1 MRKLVAGLLLAVT
14 LTGCSATSALTGLV
28 GSKPDVSAQVGAENT
43 KQTVGLNNKVD
54 SSTTNKTDVQDSNVG
69 TLDTSSKKQVQT
81 ISTGTIQ
88 AERLQVVNNDS
99 YSLILAG
106 LAGASIPLVFLVVI
120 LVIRKLFRKKGQQ
133 DDLGRGRSWGRPRYQ
148 GRCSSYRRY
157 GIRRL
162 VGGVNELELEHYQL
176 HHCDCVCSANPG
188 VECVLQEAYIQAPRG
203 AGT

>member
-106 LAGASIPLVFLVVI
+106 LAGAGIPLVFLVVI
-120 LVIRKLFRKKGQQ
+120 LVIRKLFREKEQQ
-133 DDLGRGRSWGRPRYQ
+133 DD
-148 GRCSSYRRY
+148 
-157 GIRRL
+157 
-162 VGGVNELELEHYQL
+162 
-176 HHCDCVCSANPG
+176 
-188 VECVLQEAYIQAPRG
+188 
-203 AGT
+203 

>member
-54 SSTTNKTDVQDSNVG
+54 SSTTNKTDVSDSNVG
-69 TLDTSSKKQVQT
+69 TLDTSSKKRVQT

-88 AERLQVVNNDS
+88 AARLQVVNNDS

-120 LVIRKLFRKKGQQ
+120 LVIRKLFRKEGQQ
-133 DDLGRGRSWGRPRYQ
+133 DD
-148 GRCSSYRRY
+148 
-157 GIRRL
+157 
-162 VGGVNELELEHYQL
+162 
-176 HHCDCVCSANPG
+176 
-188 VECVLQEAYIQAPRG
+188 
-203 AGT
+203 

>member
-14 LTGCSATSALTGLV
+14 LAGCSATSALTGLV

-54 SSTTNKTDVQDSNVG
+54 SSTTNKTDVSDSNVG

-133 DDLGRGRSWGRPRYQ
+133 DD
-148 GRCSSYRRY
+148 
-157 GIRRL
+157 
-162 VGGVNELELEHYQL
+162 
-176 HHCDCVCSANPG
+176 
-188 VECVLQEAYIQAPRG
+188 
-203 AGT
+203 

>member
-43 KQTVGLNNKVD
+43 KQTLGLNNKVD

-106 LAGASIPLVFLVVI
+106 LAGASIPLIFLVVI

-133 DDLGRGRSWGRPRYQ
+133 DD
-148 GRCSSYRRY
+148 
-157 GIRRL
+157 
-162 VGGVNELELEHYQL
+162 
-176 HHCDCVCSANPG
+176 
-188 VECVLQEAYIQAPRG
+188 
-203 AGT
+203 

>member
-1 MRKLVAGLLLAVT
+1 MHKLVAGLLLVVT

-43 KQTVGLNNKVD
+43 KQTLGLNNKVD

-69 TLDTSSKKQVQT
+69 ALDTSSKKQVQT

-106 LAGASIPLVFLVVI
+106 LAGASIPLVFLVVV

-133 DDLGRGRSWGRPRYQ
+133 DD
-148 GRCSSYRRY
+148 
-157 GIRRL
+157 
-162 VGGVNELELEHYQL
+162 
-176 HHCDCVCSANPG
+176 
-188 VECVLQEAYIQAPRG
+188 
-203 AGT
+203 

>member
-43 KQTVGLNNKVD
+43 KQTIGLNNKVD

-88 AERLQVVNNDS
+88 AGRLQVVNNDS

-106 LAGASIPLVFLVVI
+106 LAGAGIPLVFLVVI
-120 LVIRKLFRKKGQQ
+120 LVIRKLFRKKEQQ
-133 DDLGRGRSWGRPRYQ
+133 DD
-148 GRCSSYRRY
+148 
-157 GIRRL
+157 
-162 VGGVNELELEHYQL
+162 
-176 HHCDCVCSANPG
+176 
-188 VECVLQEAYIQAPRG
+188 
-203 AGT
+203 

>member
-120 LVIRKLFRKKGQQ
+120 PVIRKLFRKKGQQ
-133 DDLGRGRSWGRPRYQ
+133 DD
-148 GRCSSYRRY
+148 
-157 GIRRL
+157 
-162 VGGVNELELEHYQL
+162 
-176 HHCDCVCSANPG
+176 
-188 VECVLQEAYIQAPRG
+188 
-203 AGT
+203 

>member
-1 MRKLVAGLLLAVT
+1 MRKLVAGLLLAAT

-81 ISTGTIQ
+81 VSTGTIQ

-106 LAGASIPLVFLVVI
+106 LAGAGIPLVFLAVI
-120 LVIRKLFRKKGQQ
+120 LVIHKLFRKKGQQ
-133 DDLGRGRSWGRPRYQ
+133 DD
-148 GRCSSYRRY
+148 
-157 GIRRL
+157 
-162 VGGVNELELEHYQL
+162 
-176 HHCDCVCSANPG
+176 
-188 VECVLQEAYIQAPRG
+188 
-203 AGT
+203 

>member
-1 MRKLVAGLLLAVT
+1 MHKLVAGLLLAVT

-43 KQTVGLNNKVD
+43 KQMLGLNNKVD

-106 LAGASIPLVFLVVI
+106 LAGASIPLVFLVTI

-133 DDLGRGRSWGRPRYQ
+133 DG
-148 GRCSSYRRY
+148 
-157 GIRRL
+157 
-162 VGGVNELELEHYQL
+162 
-176 HHCDCVCSANPG
+176 
-188 VECVLQEAYIQAPRG
+188 
-203 AGT
+203 

>member
-43 KQTVGLNNKVD
+43 KQTAGLNNKVD
-54 SSTTNKTDVQDSNVG
+54 SSTTNKTDVSDSNVG

-120 LVIRKLFRKKGQQ
+120 LVIRKLFREKGQQ
-133 DDLGRGRSWGRPRYQ
+133 DD
-148 GRCSSYRRY
+148 
-157 GIRRL
+157 
-162 VGGVNELELEHYQL
+162 
-176 HHCDCVCSANPG
+176 
-188 VECVLQEAYIQAPRG
+188 
-203 AGT
+203 

>member
-54 SSTTNKTDVQDSNVG
+54 TSTTNKTDVSDSNVG

-133 DDLGRGRSWGRPRYQ
+133 DD
-148 GRCSSYRRY
+148 
-157 GIRRL
+157 
-162 VGGVNELELEHYQL
+162 
-176 HHCDCVCSANPG
+176 
-188 VECVLQEAYIQAPRG
+188 
-203 AGT
+203 

>member
-1 MRKLVAGLLLAVT
+1 MRKLVAGLLLVVT

-28 GSKPDVSAQVGAENT
+28 GSKPEVSAQVGAENT
-43 KQTVGLNNKVD
+43 KQMLGLNNKVD

-106 LAGASIPLVFLVVI
+106 LAGASIPLVFLVTV

-133 DDLGRGRSWGRPRYQ
+133 DD
-148 GRCSSYRRY
+148 
-157 GIRRL
+157 
-162 VGGVNELELEHYQL
+162 
-176 HHCDCVCSANPG
+176 
-188 VECVLQEAYIQAPRG
+188 
-203 AGT
+203 

>member
-1 MRKLVAGLLLAVT
+1 MRKLVSGLLLAVT
-14 LTGCSATSALTGLV
+14 LTGCSATSAITGLV

-54 SSTTNKTDVQDSNVG
+54 SSTTNKTDVSDSNVG

-133 DDLGRGRSWGRPRYQ
+133 DD
-148 GRCSSYRRY
+148 
-157 GIRRL
+157 
-162 VGGVNELELEHYQL
+162 
-176 HHCDCVCSANPG
+176 
-188 VECVLQEAYIQAPRG
+188 
-203 AGT
+203 

>member
-54 SSTTNKTDVQDSNVG
+54 SSTTNKTDVSDSNVG

-120 LVIRKLFRKKGQQ
+120 LVIRKLFRKKVQQ
-133 DDLGRGRSWGRPRYQ
+133 DD
-148 GRCSSYRRY
+148 
-157 GIRRL
+157 
-162 VGGVNELELEHYQL
+162 
-176 HHCDCVCSANPG
+176 
-188 VECVLQEAYIQAPRG
+188 
-203 AGT
+203 

>member
-120 LVIRKLFRKKGQQ
+120 LVIRKLFRKKGQR
-133 DDLGRGRSWGRPRYQ
+133 DD
-148 GRCSSYRRY
+148 
-157 GIRRL
+157 
-162 VGGVNELELEHYQL
+162 
-176 HHCDCVCSANPG
+176 
-188 VECVLQEAYIQAPRG
+188 
-203 AGT
+203 

>member
-1 MRKLVAGLLLAVT
+1 MYKLVAGLLLVVT

-28 GSKPDVSAQVGAENT
+28 GSKPEVSAQVGAENT
-43 KQTVGLNNKVD
+43 KQMLGLNNKVD

-69 TLDTSSKKQVQT
+69 TLDTSSKKQIQT

-106 LAGASIPLVFLVVI
+106 LAGASIPLVFLVTI

-133 DDLGRGRSWGRPRYQ
+133 DD
-148 GRCSSYRRY
+148 
-157 GIRRL
+157 
-162 VGGVNELELEHYQL
+162 
-176 HHCDCVCSANPG
+176 
-188 VECVLQEAYIQAPRG
+188 
-203 AGT
+203 

>member
-54 SSTTNKTDVQDSNVG
+54 SSTTNKTDVSDSNVG

-81 ISTGTIQ
+81 ISAGTIQ

-106 LAGASIPLVFLVVI
+106 LAGASIPLVFLMVI
-120 LVIRKLFRKKGQQ
+120 LVIRKLFRKKDQQ
-133 DDLGRGRSWGRPRYQ
+133 DD
-148 GRCSSYRRY
+148 
-157 GIRRL
+157 
-162 VGGVNELELEHYQL
+162 
-176 HHCDCVCSANPG
+176 
-188 VECVLQEAYIQAPRG
+188 
-203 AGT
+203 

>member
-106 LAGASIPLVFLVVI
+106 LAGASIPMVFLVVI
-120 LVIRKLFRKKGQQ
+120 LVIRKLFRKRGQQ
-133 DDLGRGRSWGRPRYQ
+133 DD
-148 GRCSSYRRY
+148 
-157 GIRRL
+157 
-162 VGGVNELELEHYQL
+162 
-176 HHCDCVCSANPG
+176 
-188 VECVLQEAYIQAPRG
+188 
-203 AGT
+203 

>member
-54 SSTTNKTDVQDSNVG
+54 SSTANKTDIQDSNVG

-133 DDLGRGRSWGRPRYQ
+133 DD
-148 GRCSSYRRY
+148 
-157 GIRRL
+157 
-162 VGGVNELELEHYQL
+162 
-176 HHCDCVCSANPG
+176 
-188 VECVLQEAYIQAPRG
+188 
-203 AGT
+203 

>member
-14 LTGCSATSALTGLV
+14 LTGCSATPALTGLV

-54 SSTTNKTDVQDSNVG
+54 SSTTNKTDVSDSNVG

-133 DDLGRGRSWGRPRYQ
+133 DD
-148 GRCSSYRRY
+148 
-157 GIRRL
+157 
-162 VGGVNELELEHYQL
+162 
-176 HHCDCVCSANPG
+176 
-188 VECVLQEAYIQAPRG
+188 
-203 AGT
+203 

>member
-43 KQTVGLNNKVD
+43 KQTLGLNNKVD

-69 TLDTSSKKQVQT
+69 ILDTSSKKQVQT

-133 DDLGRGRSWGRPRYQ
+133 DD
-148 GRCSSYRRY
+148 
-157 GIRRL
+157 
-162 VGGVNELELEHYQL
+162 
-176 HHCDCVCSANPG
+176 
-188 VECVLQEAYIQAPRG
+188 
-203 AGT
+203 

>member
-1 MRKLVAGLLLAVT
+1 MRKLVAGLLLVVT

-28 GSKPDVSAQVGAENT
+28 GSNPEVSAQVGAENT
-43 KQTVGLNNKVD
+43 KQMLGLNNKVD

-106 LAGASIPLVFLVVI
+106 LAGASIPLVFLVAI

-133 DDLGRGRSWGRPRYQ
+133 DD
-148 GRCSSYRRY
+148 
-157 GIRRL
+157 
-162 VGGVNELELEHYQL
+162 
-176 HHCDCVCSANPG
+176 
-188 VECVLQEAYIQAPRG
+188 
-203 AGT
+203 

>member
-28 GSKPDVSAQVGAENT
+28 GSKPEVSAQVGAENT
-43 KQTVGLNNKVD
+43 KQMLGLNNKVD

-69 TLDTSSKKQVQT
+69 ALDTSSKKQVQT

-133 DDLGRGRSWGRPRYQ
+133 DD
-148 GRCSSYRRY
+148 
-157 GIRRL
+157 
-162 VGGVNELELEHYQL
+162 
-176 HHCDCVCSANPG
+176 
-188 VECVLQEAYIQAPRG
+188 
-203 AGT
+203 

>member
-43 KQTVGLNNKVD
+43 KQAVGLNNKVD
-54 SSTTNKTDVQDSNVG
+54 SSTTNKADVSDSNVG

-133 DDLGRGRSWGRPRYQ
+133 DD
-148 GRCSSYRRY
+148 
-157 GIRRL
+157 
-162 VGGVNELELEHYQL
+162 
-176 HHCDCVCSANPG
+176 
-188 VECVLQEAYIQAPRG
+188 
-203 AGT
+203 

>member
-1 MRKLVAGLLLAVT
+1 MRKRVTGLLLAVT

-54 SSTTNKTDVQDSNVG
+54 SSTTNKTDVSDSNVG

-133 DDLGRGRSWGRPRYQ
+133 DD
-148 GRCSSYRRY
+148 
-157 GIRRL
+157 
-162 VGGVNELELEHYQL
+162 
-176 HHCDCVCSANPG
+176 
-188 VECVLQEAYIQAPRG
+188 
-203 AGT
+203 

>member
-1 MRKLVAGLLLAVT
+1 MRNLVAGLLLAVT

-54 SSTTNKTDVQDSNVG
+54 SNTTNKTDVSDSNVG
-69 TLDTSSKKQVQT
+69 ALDTSSKKQVQT

-133 DDLGRGRSWGRPRYQ
+133 DD
-148 GRCSSYRRY
+148 
-157 GIRRL
+157 
-162 VGGVNELELEHYQL
+162 
-176 HHCDCVCSANPG
+176 
-188 VECVLQEAYIQAPRG
+188 
-203 AGT
+203 

>member
-43 KQTVGLNNKVD
+43 KQTLGLNNKVD

-133 DDLGRGRSWGRPRYQ
+133 DD
-148 GRCSSYRRY
+148 
-157 GIRRL
+157 
-162 VGGVNELELEHYQL
+162 
-176 HHCDCVCSANPG
+176 
-188 VECVLQEAYIQAPRG
+188 
-203 AGT
+203 

>member
-120 LVIRKLFRKKGQQ
+120 LVIRKLFRKKGQK
-133 DDLGRGRSWGRPRYQ
+133 DD
-148 GRCSSYRRY
+148 
-157 GIRRL
+157 
-162 VGGVNELELEHYQL
+162 
-176 HHCDCVCSANPG
+176 
-188 VECVLQEAYIQAPRG
+188 
-203 AGT
+203 

>member
-106 LAGASIPLVFLVVI
+106 LAGASIPLVFLVFI

-133 DDLGRGRSWGRPRYQ
+133 DD
-148 GRCSSYRRY
+148 
-157 GIRRL
+157 
-162 VGGVNELELEHYQL
+162 
-176 HHCDCVCSANPG
+176 
-188 VECVLQEAYIQAPRG
+188 
-203 AGT
+203 

>member
-1 MRKLVAGLLLAVT
+1 MRKLVAGLLLTVT

-54 SSTTNKTDVQDSNVG
+54 SSTANKTDVQDSNVG

-106 LAGASIPLVFLVVI
+106 LAGAGIPLVFLVVI

-133 DDLGRGRSWGRPRYQ
+133 DD
-148 GRCSSYRRY
+148 
-157 GIRRL
+157 
-162 VGGVNELELEHYQL
+162 
-176 HHCDCVCSANPG
+176 
-188 VECVLQEAYIQAPRG
+188 
-203 AGT
+203 

>member
-81 ISTGTIQ
+81 ISTGTLQ
-88 AERLQVVNNDS
+88 AERLQVVTNDS
-99 YSLILAG
+99 YSLSLAG
-106 LAGASIPLVFLVVI
+106 LAGASSPLVFLVVI

-133 DDLGRGRSWGRPRYQ
+133 DD
-148 GRCSSYRRY
+148 
-157 GIRRL
+157 
-162 VGGVNELELEHYQL
+162 
-176 HHCDCVCSANPG
+176 
-188 VECVLQEAYIQAPRG
+188 
-203 AGT
+203 

>member
-120 LVIRKLFRKKGQQ
+120 LVIRKLLRKKGQQ
-133 DDLGRGRSWGRPRYQ
+133 DD
-148 GRCSSYRRY
+148 
-157 GIRRL
+157 
-162 VGGVNELELEHYQL
+162 
-176 HHCDCVCSANPG
+176 
-188 VECVLQEAYIQAPRG
+188 
-203 AGT
+203 

>member
-1 MRKLVAGLLLAVT
+1 MCKLVAGLLLAVT

-54 SSTTNKTDVQDSNVG
+54 SSTTNKTDVRDSNVG
-69 TLDTSSKKQVQT
+69 TLDTSSKRQVQT

-120 LVIRKLFRKKGQQ
+120 LVIHKLFRKKGQQ
-133 DDLGRGRSWGRPRYQ
+133 DD
-148 GRCSSYRRY
+148 
-157 GIRRL
+157 
-162 VGGVNELELEHYQL
+162 
-176 HHCDCVCSANPG
+176 
-188 VECVLQEAYIQAPRG
+188 
-203 AGT
+203 

>member
-106 LAGASIPLVFLVVI
+106 LAGASIPLVFLVTI

-133 DDLGRGRSWGRPRYQ
+133 DD
-148 GRCSSYRRY
+148 
-157 GIRRL
+157 
-162 VGGVNELELEHYQL
+162 
-176 HHCDCVCSANPG
+176 
-188 VECVLQEAYIQAPRG
+188 
-203 AGT
+203 

>member
-54 SSTTNKTDVQDSNVG
+54 SSTTNKTDVSDSTVG

-88 AERLQVVNNDS
+88 AERLQVFNNDS

-133 DDLGRGRSWGRPRYQ
+133 DD
-148 GRCSSYRRY
+148 
-157 GIRRL
+157 
-162 VGGVNELELEHYQL
+162 
-176 HHCDCVCSANPG
+176 
-188 VECVLQEAYIQAPRG
+188 
-203 AGT
+203 

>member
-54 SSTTNKTDVQDSNVG
+54 SSTTNKTDVSDSNVG

-106 LAGASIPLVFLVVI
+106 LAGASIPLVFLVTI

-133 DDLGRGRSWGRPRYQ
+133 DD
-148 GRCSSYRRY
+148 
-157 GIRRL
+157 
-162 VGGVNELELEHYQL
+162 
-176 HHCDCVCSANPG
+176 
-188 VECVLQEAYIQAPRG
+188 
-203 AGT
+203 

>member
-1 MRKLVAGLLLAVT
+1 MMRLVAGLLLAVT

-28 GSKPDVSAQVGAENT
+28 GSKPEITAQAGAENT
-43 KQTVGLNNKVD
+43 KQTLGLNNKVD
-54 SSTTNKTDVQDSNVG
+54 ASTTTEVSDSNVG

-120 LVIRKLFRKKGQQ
+120 LVIRKLFKRKGQR
-133 DDLGRGRSWGRPRYQ
+133 DD
-148 GRCSSYRRY
+148 
-157 GIRRL
+157 
-162 VGGVNELELEHYQL
+162 
-176 HHCDCVCSANPG
+176 
-188 VECVLQEAYIQAPRG
+188 
-203 AGT
+203 

>member
-1 MRKLVAGLLLAVT
+1 MCKLVAGLLLAVT

-43 KQTVGLNNKVD
+43 KQTLGLNNKVD

-133 DDLGRGRSWGRPRYQ
+133 DD
-148 GRCSSYRRY
+148 
-157 GIRRL
+157 
-162 VGGVNELELEHYQL
+162 
-176 HHCDCVCSANPG
+176 
-188 VECVLQEAYIQAPRG
+188 
-203 AGT
+203 